1 MDGGRV
7 AINIKK
13 YQNDMTTFNGRD
25 DVLTLLIHLGYLGY
39 DAETT
44 EVFIPNKEILDV
56 FKDSTEE
63 NEWAELFRA
72 FKMSESLLNA
82 IWNRDEDKVAEMFE
96 LAHDKAANKT
106 YNDE

>member
-39 DAETT
+39 
-44 EVFIPNKEILDV
+44 
-56 FKDSTEE
+56 
-63 NEWAELFRA
+63 
-72 FKMSESLLNA
+72 
-82 IWNRDEDKVAEMFE
+82 EDKVAEMFE